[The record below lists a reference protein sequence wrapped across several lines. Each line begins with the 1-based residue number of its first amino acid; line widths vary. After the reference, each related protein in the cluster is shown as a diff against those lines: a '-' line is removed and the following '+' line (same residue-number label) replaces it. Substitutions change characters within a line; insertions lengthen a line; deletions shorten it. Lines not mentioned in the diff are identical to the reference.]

1 MKTRYIVKV
10 VGEHSQ
16 VNTTDVTAL
25 AFEVVSGIV
34 IFHNGD
40 IKAPEF
46 AEFAVDASL
55 FISAT
60 KVTVVANSSK

>member
-1 MKTRYIVKV
+1 MKTRYIVKA

-46 AEFAVDASL
+46 AVDSGL

-60 KVTVVANSSK
+60 KVTVVSNSSK